1 MNETQATLTSNN
13 PPQPGSSIVYRV
25 VSGAIAFVLWGGWAL
40 YVNFEFGKTVALKA
54 CLTQGTA
61 SFVITLF
68 MVRSVEWLY
77 KRLAPGLLA
86 MTIPSILTVSFTGTC
101 VALAHW
107 FMGTPRI
114 VATIAPALTVAILFC
129 FFTTYKLSQRKPS
142 HG

>member
-1 MNETQATLTSNN
+1 MHDTQATITSNN
-13 PPQPGSSIVYRV
+13 PAQPGSGVVYRV
-25 VSGAIAFVLWGGWAL
+25 VSGVIAFVLWGGWAF
-40 YVNFEFGKTVALKA
+40 YINFEFGKTIALKA

-77 KRLAPGLLA
+77 RRLRPGPSR
-86 MTIPSILTVSFTGTC
+86 MTFPSVLTVTFTGSC

-107 FMGTPRI
+107 LMGTPRI
-114 VATIAPALTVAILFC
+114 VATIAPALTVAFLFC
-129 FFTTYKLSQRKPS
+129 LFTTYKLNQRKTS